1 MKKLTN
7 KEAIVVIETEK
18 KCVARANI
26 CDRDCAHCDLV
37 LPEEDI
43 LLAYDMAIMAL
54 TDVVRIDPHHLA
66 TIANAYRNHLV
77 DVSNVSS
84 LDEEDDRK

>member
-7 KEAIVVIETEK
+7 KEAIAVIETEK

-43 LLAYDMAIMAL
+43 LLAYDMAIRAL
-54 TDVVRIDPHHLA
+54 SHHVVPFGKV
-66 TIANAYRNHLV
+66 T
-77 DVSNVSS
+77 S